1 MIKSG
6 NNSNTVLVIKGCNN
20 LDTLLASDVY
30 HCVIVL
36 PSGSGL

>member
-1 MIKSG
+1 MSL
-6 NNSNTVLVIKGCNN
+6 NRVMN
-20 LDTLLASDVY
+20 LDTLLASDMY